1 MLLPAWLAVMLQV
14 PTVISDSVLPLTVQ
28 TLVAFDVK
36 PTARFELAVAT
47 SAGGAVPRV
56 WLPGDVNVMVCA
68 INGAAAT
75 VNEFVTGVA
84 AVKLALPAW
93 LAVMLQVPA
102 ATSVTVLPLTVQ
114 TLAVF
119 DVKLTARPELAVATS
134 AGAAVPRV

>member
-1 MLLPAWLAVMLQV
+1 M
-14 PTVISDSVLPLTVQ
+14 
-28 TLVAFDVK
+28 
-36 PTARFELAVAT
+36 
-47 SAGGAVPRV
+47 
-56 WLPGDVNVMVCA
+56 
-68 INGAAAT
+68 
-75 VNEFVTGVA
+75 NEFVTGVA